1 MLEQSGRRKVGWTD
15 VGVQAEGLAQG
26 EETLLRSDLADSPL
40 RPSNRPWRRMK
51 KACQLARLEEKRAL
65 NATKGELTHEDG
77 VGRGAGVE
85 RRLRQRLAVVVDSD
99 AAEVVL
105 GEVELEFRLSRERL
119 QHAHSLTDDLRTCK
133 SAREGAGSAM
143 TVRSARMKELTDAVS
158 RQDDDVE
165 DGGRRRH
172 G

>member
-99 AAEVVL
+99 AAKVVFGQL
-105 GEVELEFRLSRERL
+105 KLEIRL
-119 QHAHSLTDDLRTCK
+119 
-133 SAREGAGSAM
+133 AREGLEDADGLVDDLG
-143 TVRSARMKELTDAVS
+143 TCARDVSSRDLELAS
-158 RQDDDVE
+158 QP
-165 DGGRRRH
+165 G
-172 G
+172 